1 MRGAGGP
8 DRGGEEA
15 GEAPGRSSRAGALSR
30 RRAGGWVGRR
40 AGGRAGASRAAP
52 FLGLHCPLSRGRRI
66 APPAPLA
73 SSRTEPAAEGLRGQL
88 PRPPL
93 IASQIAT
100 ANKAEIPGAGSPAG
114 IKAPSGACS
123 NRTGSDVRCPRLRRH
138 PRPSPCPLA
147 RLLPGLVRAGRSK
160 GAEGEKSFVGPV
172 GAAGF
177 GGAGS
182 WRRLPFVVSFIH
194 KS

>member
-1 MRGAGGP
+1 M
-8 DRGGEEA
+8 GEEA
-15 GEAPGRSSRAGALSR
+15 GEAPGRSSRASALS
-30 RRAGGWVGRR
+30 GRR
-40 AGGRAGASRAAP
+40 AGRRAGRGLPRRSFPGAA
-52 FLGLHCPLSRGRRI
+52 L
-66 APPAPLA
+66 PP
-73 SSRTEPAAEGLRGQL
+73 L
-88 PRPPL
+88 PRPPHRPAGPARL
-93 IASQIAT
+93 FPHGACSRRAAREGSSPAAPPAAPYRQQIAT
-100 ANKAEIPGAGSPAG
+100 ANKAEIPGTGSPAG

-147 RLLPGLVRAGRSK
+147 RLLLGLVRAGRSK
-160 GAEGEKSFVGPV
+160 GAEEEKSFLGPV

-177 GGAGS
+177 GGAGC